1 MFKHLAIC
9 WAILWPV
16 AGPAADKVA
25 AASEQDFLADMP
37 VVLSVSR
44 LPQPLDEAPGAVT
57 LLDRETIRRSG
68 ARTVP
73 DLLRLVPGFQVSNA
87 FEASP
92 PIVSY
97 HGAFGDY
104 SNRLQVLIDG
114 RSAYSSY
121 LLGNAGNGLQTI
133 AVEDID
139 HIEVL
144 RGSNSAT
151 YGARAVLGVINI
163 VSRDPSDTR
172 GLYASVSGGNNGISD
187 RMVRAGWGT
196 EEANFRISANRSG
209 DLGLVGPL
217 GHFMD
222 PTTNTGLSAPNGANH
237 LNMANFRADY
247 QATTRD
253 TLELRAGIAA
263 QYSGTGNLFSVG
275 NPVRQRRADTRYLQ
289 GDWKRVLSADSD
301 ITLSISRT
309 EEAYVDNFSYKLP
322 APYFGTVVD
331 YGGTAS
337 NDAVLLQHIVRLD
350 PSLRLV
356 WGGEMRREEVDSAPL
371 YGVPK
376 VTTRFTRLFGNL
388 EWRIAPSLVFNGGAL
403 YEQSSLTGNDLSPRL
418 MLNWHMAPGQTLRV
432 GTSNAA
438 RPPSMYEK
446 EGNTRYTVNNVLISE
461 NYVSRGSAQPETVRS
476 QEIGYLG
483 EFHPL
488 HLSLDVRIFRER
500 FDNMLNAQL
509 YDLPAGALLLCVLKT
524 STTAKTCAAA
534 DFINDATPTTMH
546 GLEYQ
551 LKATPWTGARLTY
564 NQTLTKIDSRDPATA
579 GSAPGNSRMLMLT
592 QQLPADLDL
601 SLIHY
606 TEGAMSWQK
615 IGNPLLSWQRTDLR
629 LAWQFRW
636 GTTHGELAA
645 VAQNLGGHPYNNYNN
660 HFYFPRQIFTTLNL
674 RI

>member
-1 MFKHLAIC
+1 MRRVFAAVWVAL
-9 WAILWPV
+9 LPV
-16 AGPAADKVA
+16 STFAAEAVA
-25 AASEQDFLADMP
+25 PPSEHDFLSDIP
-37 VVLSVSR
+37 IVLSVSR

-57 LLDRETIRRSG
+57 LIDRATIRRSG

-92 PIVSY
+92 PIVAY
-97 HGAFGDY
+97 HGGFGDY

-121 LLGNAGNGLQTI
+121 MLGNAGNGLQTI

-163 VSRDPSDTR
+163 VTRDPNDTR
-172 GLYASVSGGNNGISD
+172 GVYASVTGGSNGIGD
-187 RMVRAGWGT
+187 RLVRGGWGND
-196 EEANFRISANRSG
+196 EASFRITANRSG

-222 PTTNTGLSAPNGANH
+222 PTSNTGLSAPNGANH
-237 LNMANFRADY
+237 LNMANFRADFRP
-247 QATTRD
+247 TTRD

-301 ITLSISRT
+301 ISLSVSRT
-309 EEAYVDNFSYKLP
+309 EEALVDNFAYKLP
-322 APYFGTVVD
+322 APFFGTVVD

-356 WGGEMRREEVDSAPL
+356 WGAELRREEVDSAPL
-371 YGVPK
+371 YGVPM
-376 VTTRFTRLFGNL
+376 VTTRFTRLFSNL
-388 EWRIAPSLVFNGGAL
+388 EWRVAPSLVLNAGAL
-403 YEQSSLTGNDLSPRL
+403 FEQSSLTGNDFSPRL
-418 MLNWHMAPGQTLRV
+418 MLNWHLAPGQTLRI
-432 GTSNAA
+432 GSSHAS

-446 EGNTRYTVNNVLISE
+446 EANTRYTVNNVLISE
-461 NYVSRGSAQPETVRS
+461 NYVARGGAQPETVRS

-483 EFHPL
+483 EFRPL
-488 HLSLDVRIFRER
+488 HLSLDVRAFRER

-509 YDLPAGALLLCVLKT
+509 YELPPGTLLLCVLKVAGNKNCFAGDFMNDRT
-524 STTAKTCAAA
+524 PST
-534 DFINDATPTTMH
+534 IH

-551 LKATPWTGARLTY
+551 LKAKPWQGAQLTY
-564 NQTLTKIDSRDPATA
+564 NQAFIKIDSNDPATSQ
-579 GSAPGNSRMLMLT
+579 SAPNNTRMLMFS
-592 QQLPADLDL
+592 QQLPANLDL
-601 SLIHY
+601 SMIHY

-615 IGNPLLSWQRTDLR
+615 VGNPLLSWQRTDLR
-629 LAWQFRW
+629 LAWQFSLGR
-636 GTTHGELAA
+636 TRGELAA
-645 VAQNLGGHPYNNYNN
+645 VAQNLGGHPYNSYNN

-674 RI
+674 QL